1 MVVVEEAV
9 VEEVVVEEE
18 VVATTSMMTGH
29 RVSVINP
36 LGAKMIL
43 ATILETTEREMVSG
57 AAWAME
63 MENNNKIVGTV
74 VVSVVA
80 AIMRTDSTNLNQI
93 AKDWKE
99 IDDSMRK
106 VNSWKW
112 K

>member
-1 MVVVEEAV
+1 MEEAV

-63 MENNNKIVGTV
+63 MENNNKIVGT
-74 VVSVVA
+74 
-80 AIMRTDSTNLNQI
+80 AIMWTDSTNLNQI